1 MYFPNGFY
9 VNNYVGTYEIAFSP
23 THGEKVIVSK
33 ETLLDKNP
41 KNRLKR
47 RKIFESDSL
56 EYEQIYTKFSN
67 IKIKNDDEI
76 LKYCEKYGLPY
87 SSQIIKQKQLWM
99 AEGKAN
105 SNESNDADTTE
116 DIPQLS
122 MEQLEKRDYMTLKG
136 FHRSVILV
144 HRLLRLRELTGAKT
158 LNCSEYTELLSLLIF
173 FLFFSH
179 EYDFDY
185 DLREDEIPK
194 TQLLRFQYAFQLVR
208 HMNLLPVKATI
219 AQQVGTF
226 LHACQTAKQMRG
238 KGIESKQLWAVIDS
252 KSVENVLKRFAFLM
266 VPLDGKCG
274 SDREDLFSGTSY
286 GEILFKED
294 VIKAPDAKDRAETQR
309 LGKEVLCD
317 VINDGLH
324 AITPILR
331 FEEPTLKGD
340 WELNF
345 QMAGIFMEIY
355 MDITNQFLVRQCAN
369 PTCGN
374 FFSVS
379 RNRPNKIYCSRECAL
394 LVAKRKER
402 ARKKARAEQF
412 KAENQHTEA
421 QE

>member
-9 VNNYVGTYEIAFSP
+9 VNNYVGTYKIAYSLM
-23 THGEKVIVSK
+23 HREMIIVSREDTDANSLNK
-33 ETLLDKNP
+33 LTRTPVFK
-41 KNRLKR
+41 KA
-47 RKIFESDSL
+47 FENN
-56 EYEQIYTKFSN
+56 EPIYIEFSN
-67 IKIKNDDEI
+67 IKTSDAKSI
-76 LKYCEKYGLPY
+76 LTYCNKYGLPY
-87 SSQIIKQKQLWM
+87 SSQIIKQKRLWM
-99 AEGKAN
+99 EVDETNNRVDAC
-105 SNESNDADTTE
+105 ADTVADT
-116 DIPQLS
+116 PQLS
-122 MEQLEKRDYMTLKG
+122 MEQLENRDYMTVKG
-136 FHRSVILV
+136 FQRSVILV
-144 HRLLRLRELTGAKT
+144 NRLVRLRTLTDAET

-185 DLREDEIPK
+185 DPREDAIPK
-194 TQLLRFQYAFQLVR
+194 TQLLRFQYAFQLFR

-274 SDREDLFSGTSY
+274 SDREGLFSGTSY

-294 VIKAPDAKDRAETQR
+294 VIKAPDAKDRAEMQR

-317 VINDGLH
+317 VINDGLR

>member
-9 VNNYVGTYEIAFSP
+9 VNNYVGTYKIAYSLM
-23 THGEKVIVSK
+23 HREMIIVSREDTDANSLNK
-33 ETLLDKNP
+33 LTRTP
-41 KNRLKR
+41 
-47 RKIFESDSL
+47 IFKKAFENN
-56 EYEQIYTKFSN
+56 EPIYIEFSN
-67 IKIKNDDEI
+67 IKTSDAKSI
-76 LKYCEKYGLPY
+76 LTYCNKYGLPY
-87 SSQIIKQKQLWM
+87 SSQIIKQKRLWM
-99 AEGKAN
+99 EVDETNNRVDAC
-105 SNESNDADTTE
+105 ADTVADT
-116 DIPQLS
+116 PQLS
-122 MEQLEKRDYMTLKG
+122 MEQLENRDYMTVKG
-136 FHRSVILV
+136 FQRSVILV
-144 HRLLRLRELTGAKT
+144 NRLVRLRTLTDAET

-185 DLREDEIPK
+185 DPREDAIPK
-194 TQLLRFQYAFQLVR
+194 TQLLRFQYAFQLFR

-294 VIKAPDAKDRAETQR
+294 VIKAPDAKDRAEMQR

-317 VINDGLH
+317 VINDGLR

>member
-1 MYFPNGFY
+1 MFLPNGFY
-9 VNNYVGTYEIAFSP
+9 VNNYVGTYKIDYSPIYGEI
-23 THGEKVIVSK
+23 IVSQENLLAK
-33 ETLLDKNP
+33 ENEG
-41 KNRLKR
+41 RLKR
-47 RKIFESDSL
+47 KRIFESDSL

-67 IKIKNDDEI
+67 INIEQNEEI
-76 LKYCEKYGLPY
+76 LEYCNAYGLPY
-87 SSQIIKQKQLWM
+87 SSQIIRQKKLWM
-99 AEGKAN
+99 AMDKTN
-105 SNESNDADTTE
+105 SNESTDADATE
-116 DIPQLS
+116 NIPQLS
-122 MEQLEKRDYMTLKG
+122 MEQLEMRDYMTLKG

-144 HRLLRLRELTGAKT
+144 RRLLQLQKLTGAIT

-173 FLFFSH
+173 FLFFSQ

-185 DLREDEIPK
+185 DPREDEIPK

-286 GEILFKED
+286 GEILFKKD
-294 VIKAPDAKDRAETQR
+294 VIKAPDAKDRAEMQR

-324 AITPILR
+324 AITPVLR
-331 FEEPTLKGD
+331 FEKEELKGD

-355 MDITNQFLVRQCAN
+355 MEITNQFLVRQCAN
-369 PTCGN
+369 PTCGK

-379 RNRPNKIYCSRECAL
+379 RNRPNKIYCGKRCAL

-402 ARKKARAEQF
+402 ARKKAQAEQF
-412 KAENQHTEA
+412 KAENQPTEA
-421 QE
+421 QK